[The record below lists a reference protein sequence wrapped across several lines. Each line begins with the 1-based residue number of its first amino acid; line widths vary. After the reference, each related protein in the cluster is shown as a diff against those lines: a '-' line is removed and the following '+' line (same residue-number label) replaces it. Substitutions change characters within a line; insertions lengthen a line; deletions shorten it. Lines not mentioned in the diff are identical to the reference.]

1 MITLGEYLKKARLE
15 HRLSLRQAE
24 ELSGVS
30 NAYISLIENG
40 IRKDPHPN
48 ILKNLARAYSLDIK
62 EMMRVAGY
70 LEEKPSEKDEKTEI
84 DRLYTEAIS
93 DPAFSYGR
101 RSKRNIDDQ
110 TKKLIATMYRKLK
123 KGR

>member
-1 MITLGEYLKKARLE
+1 MMTLGEYLKKARLE

-48 ILKNLARAYSLDIK
+48 ILKSLAKAYNLDIR

-70 LEEKPSEKDEKTEI
+70 LEEKPSERDEKAEI
-84 DRLYTEAIS
+84 ERLYRAAIS

-101 RSKRNIDDQ
+101 RSKGNIDDQ

-123 KGR
+123 ERR